1 MPRLSALPGSRQE
14 PDVRRHPFLRIA
26 LSVAAVCVGAL
37 GFSLAQAP
45 IGWRGLE
52 RLDEAGASRPISVP
66 GGQIHALVVGMDDY
80 KRLPHLRGAVA
91 DARDIEQALRR
102 VGVADITTLIDGQ
115 ATRAAL
121 SDAIARIVSRTT
133 RNDLVIIS
141 FAGHGSQEPAR
152 VTTAENG
159 GKQELFMLAGLEM
172 EGPATSERIRD
183 TEIYGWLSQ
192 INATGA
198 TTIFVADTCHGGGLS
213 KAVDPRLGG
222 LTYRAL
228 RMVATKEEAA
238 ASPDAYYIADD
249 RLGVSSGV
257 GEASAAEDLKGLT
270 FVAAVDKAMKAPE
283 IPILGES
290 TTRGVVSYAFARALA
305 GAADTNRD
313 GRTTRREL
321 ITYIRDKVHD
331 LTERRQEPVFAPL
344 DRLDDVL
351 FVTGEGGLT
360 AAALNSSSPTEPTVR
375 PKPLVQTTT
384 APVEL
389 PPFRIAVV
397 NGAPPAVE
405 KLGRQG
411 APFVLA
417 QADSGAVDAVWDLAT
432 GDVVSSLGDIIARK
446 IAPAQLAGVVDR
458 LAAVRQLAV
467 LAVARRPLIGLAPDK
482 RSYRAG
488 EKMQMTLNSAAARYV
503 VVADINGN
511 GVVQFVYPL
520 QGDDPM
526 VLPSEGKVSKALGE
540 IDIRPP
546 FGSDVLVAV
555 AGRQRLQPLEELLT
569 VRDQQRA
576 AREFVDLIA
585 RLPPSETELGFVSFF
600 SEP

>member
-1 MPRLSALPGSRQE
+1 MPRAWFTR
-14 PDVRRHPFLRIA
+14 
-26 LSVAAVCVGAL
+26 AAFAAAIVGVGAV
-37 GFSLAQAP
+37 GFSSAQAP

-52 RLDEAGASRPISVP
+52 RLDEASTARPISAP
-66 GGQIHALVVGMDDY
+66 GGRIHALVVGMDDY

-102 VGVADITTLIDGQ
+102 VGVTDVTTLVDVQ

-121 SDAIARIVSRTT
+121 SDAVARIVARTG

-159 GKQELFMLAGLEM
+159 GKQELFMLAGFEM
-172 EGPATSERIRD
+172 EGTATAERIRD
-183 TEIYGWLSQ
+183 TEIYGWLAQ

-198 TTIFVADTCHGGGLS
+198 TTIFIADTCHGGGLS

-228 RMVATKEEAA
+228 RMVATREEAA

-249 RLGVSSGV
+249 RLAVSSGV
-257 GEASAAEDLKGLT
+257 GEVSAAEDLQGLT
-270 FVAAVDKAMKAPE
+270 FIAAVDKATKAPE
-283 IPILGES
+283 IPILGEA
-290 TTRGVVSYAFARALA
+290 TPRGVVSYAFARALA

-321 ITYIRDKVHD
+321 ITYIREKVRD

-351 FVTGEGGLT
+351 FVTGEAGLT
-360 AAALNSSSPTEPTVR
+360 AAGLTSPSPPEPTVR
-375 PKPLVQTTT
+375 PQPSVQTTT

-397 NGAPPAVE
+397 NGSPPAAE
-405 KLGRQG
+405 KLGKPG
-411 APFVLA
+411 APFQLVA
-417 QADSGAVDAVWDLAT
+417 ADGGAVDAVWDLAT
-432 GDVVSSLGDIIARK
+432 GDVVSSLGDILARK
-446 IAPAQLAGVVDR
+446 VTAAQLAGVVDR

-467 LAVARRPLIGLAPDK
+467 LPVSRRPLIGLAPDK

-488 EKMQMTLNSAAARYV
+488 EKMQLTLNSAAARYV

-520 QGDDPM
+520 AGDDPM
-526 VLPSEGKVSKALGE
+526 VLPAEGKGAKSLGE

-555 AGRQRLQPLEELLT
+555 AGRQRLQPLEQLLT
-569 VRDQQRA
+569 LRDQQRA
-576 AREFVDLIA
+576 AREFVDAIA
-585 RLPPSETELGFVSFF
+585 RLPPAEIEMGFVSFF

>member
-1 MPRLSALPGSRQE
+1 MARARFFRTMVSA
-14 PDVRRHPFLRIA
+14 A
-26 LSVAAVCVGAL
+26 LLCMGAL
-37 GFSLAQAP
+37 GLSSAQAP
-45 IGWRGLE
+45 LGWRGLE
-52 RLDEAGASRPISVP
+52 RLDEVGAARPISVP
-66 GGQIHALVVGMDDY
+66 GGHIHALVVGMDDY

-102 VGVADITTLIDGQ
+102 VGVTDITTLIDAQ

-121 SDAIARIVSRTT
+121 SDAVARIVARTT

-152 VTTAENG
+152 VITTENG
-159 GKQELFMLAGLEM
+159 GKQELFMLAGFEM
-172 EGPATSERIRD
+172 EGPATAERIRD

-198 TTIFVADTCHGGGLS
+198 SIIFVADTCHGGGLS
-213 KAVDPRLGG
+213 KAIDPRLGG

-228 RMVATKEEAA
+228 RMVGTREEAA

-249 RLGVSSGV
+249 RLAASSGV

-283 IPILGES
+283 VPILGEA
-290 TTRGVVSYAFARALA
+290 TPRGVVSYAFARALA

-321 ITYIRDKVHD
+321 INYIRDKVHD

-351 FVTGEGGLT
+351 FVTGEASLT
-360 AAALNSSSPTEPTVR
+360 AAAASSPSPAAPAVR
-375 PKPLVQTTT
+375 PQPVVQTTT

-397 NGAPPAVE
+397 NGTPPPVE
-405 KLGRQG
+405 KLGKQG
-411 APFVLA
+411 APFLLV

-446 IAPAQLAGVVDR
+446 VTPPQLAGVVDR

-467 LAVARRPLIGLAPDK
+467 LPAARRPLIALAPDK

-488 EKMQMTLNSAAARYV
+488 EKMQLTLNSAAARYV

-520 QGDDPM
+520 AGDDPM
-526 VLPSEGKVSKALGE
+526 VLPAEGKASKTLGE

-569 VRDQQRA
+569 LHDQQRA

-600 SEP
+600 SQP